1 MLWREWAAA
10 HGNASARL
18 LLRLRL
24 LHQPSSARLSSCVVS
39 SRSVF
44 PPRLR
49 QLLVDPDA
57 EQSGHDREAE
67 LEVAAGGHHPAGLPL
82 RAKQSSGGGGGA
94 GAGERTV
101 EKILARSAALAGR
114 SANGEPCVGPC
125 APYAA
130 PLEAEAGWLR
140 ASIAALSLL
149 PPPPSR
155 SARTQDGTVGGA
167 AAPSLGF
174 RGGHRGGGAALEVR
188 MAQLDPS
195 VVCGR
200 DLGVGGTRGQA
211 QRRVGAVVAM
221 GVWRRHGRAAARYM
235 RAAAV
240 EVSAPCGTRLGW
252 GETAPGRLRPP
263 PHSTAGL
270 M

>member
-1 MLWREWAAA
+1 M
-10 HGNASARL
+10 
-18 LLRLRL
+18 
-24 LHQPSSARLSSCVVS
+24 
-39 SRSVF
+39 
-44 PPRLR
+44 
-49 QLLVDPDA
+49 
-57 EQSGHDREAE
+57 
-67 LEVAAGGHHPAGLPL
+67 
-82 RAKQSSGGGGGA
+82 
-94 GAGERTV
+94 

-114 SANGEPCVGPC
+114 SANGEPGVGPC

-155 SARTQDGTVGGA
+155 SARTHVHVQQRDVGGA

-188 MAQLDPS
+188 MALLDPS

-221 GVWRRHGRAAARYM
+221 GI
-235 RAAAV
+235 
-240 EVSAPCGTRLGW
+240 
-252 GETAPGRLRPP
+252 
-263 PHSTAGL
+263 
-270 M
+270 